1 MKKLWSTLVTVYTR
15 WRFVEDT
22 ESGGETAARR
32 KAVETPEEE
41 VQRLRQTIA
50 RERVNLAAFVR
61 FECRA
66 LAAPL
71 ESSIRAMES
80 RIHALELRKA
90 I

>member
-1 MKKLWSTLVTVYTR
+1 MKKLWSALVSVYTR

-22 ESGGETAARR
+22 GDGDAVASRR
-32 KAVETPEEE
+32 KASESPDEEI
-41 VQRLRQTIA
+41 QRLRQTIA
-50 RERVNLAAFVR
+50 RERANLAAFIR
-61 FECRA
+61 FDCRA